1 MDKHQILKECVENV
15 MLLTQLGLS
24 VAVPPLLCLYAAN
37 WLRGVLGLGL
47 WIMVIALLLGLGSA
61 GVNVWRFWKLLQKR
75 WDKQDTSGRVP
86 NETNGQSK
94 SSDDSDAPKF
104 RR

>member
-1 MDKHQILKECVENV
+1 MDKHQILRECVENV

-37 WLRGVLGLGL
+37 WLRGVLELGL
-47 WIMVIALLLGLGSA
+47 WVMVIALLLGLGSA

-75 WDKQDTSGRVP
+75 WERDTSGQAP
-86 NETNGQSK
+86 AETNGRDK
-94 SSDDSDAPKF
+94 PSDDSDAPKF